1 LEYLAIFAN
10 VPYLSAK
17 KKKKKKRRTE
27 IKANHQVIKNK
38 SGKKDSAG

>member
-10 VPYLSAK
+10 VPYLSA